1 MTKIFIYGHSTMVAK
16 SNSAASKKKK
26 KKVLVQMLCE
36 NKPNRKEY
44 CSLISNPWY
53 GKHFKD

>member
-26 KKVLVQMLCE
+26 VLEQTLCE

-44 CSLISNPWY
+44 CLLISNP
-53 GKHFKD
+53 

>member
-26 KKVLVQMLCE
+26 KKKKKKKVLVQMLCE
-36 NKPNRKEY
+36 NKPNRKEH
-44 CSLISNPWY
+44 CSLISNP
-53 GKHFKD
+53 

>member
-36 NKPNRKEY
+36 NKPNRKEH
-44 CSLISNPWY
+44 CSLISNP
-53 GKHFKD
+53 

>member
-26 KKVLVQMLCE
+26 KKKVLVQMLCE
-36 NKPNRKEY
+36 NKPNRKEH
-44 CSLISNPWY
+44 CSLISNP
-53 GKHFKD
+53 